1 MNMPDLILISAVD
14 EERDVD
20 LESDWSAFVF
30 RDGSVSSEGATS

>member
-1 MNMPDLILISAVD
+1 MPDPILVSAVD

-30 RDGSVSSEGATS
+30 GDSSVSSEGATS